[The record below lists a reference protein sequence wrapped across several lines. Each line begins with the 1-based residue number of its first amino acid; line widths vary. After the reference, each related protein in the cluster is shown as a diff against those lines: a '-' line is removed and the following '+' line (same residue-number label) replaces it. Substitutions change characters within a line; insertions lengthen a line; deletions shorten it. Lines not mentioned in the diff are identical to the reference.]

1 MTQTYNNAAAHSR
14 RCNGLTLAEQLA
26 VQMIACHRWGCI
38 ETVTLTIAAAKAWE
52 VHGLGR

>member
-14 RCNGLTLAEQLA
+14 KCNGLTLAEQLA
-26 VQMIACHRWGCI
+26 VQMIACHRQGCI